1 LGSLDVSVVGELNL
15 DLIFYGLP
23 EEFESEREHLAN
35 DFRMTLGSSSAIFAH
50 NLALLGNRVGFS
62 SCVGGDALGEI
73 GLKRLDEGGVDTS
86 RTRKLSNKTTGV
98 TTVLLSAKHRYIFT
112 YPGTIYDLQ
121 YSDLDLDYVC
131 GAKHFHLSSYFLHR
145 SLRAHIGDLF
155 HQTKQ
160 AKLTT
165 SLDTNDDPEGRWDDD
180 LQKVLKHV
188 DVFLPNER
196 EACMIAR
203 VDNVQKAAE
212 VLSEIVP
219 IVVVK
224 RGSQGALVRRG
235 RECFTAPPPVVQSV
249 DFVGAGDSFNAGF
262 LHKFIR
268 GATLQDCLVYGN
280 IAGALSTTCAG
291 GTEAFRDRSHREQF
305 FRDIGSPGV

>member
-1 LGSLDVSVVGELNL
+1 
-15 DLIFYGLP
+15 
-23 EEFESEREHLAN
+23 
-35 DFRMTLGSSSAIFAH
+35 
-50 NLALLGNRVGFS
+50 
-62 SCVGGDALGEI
+62 
-73 GLKRLDEGGVDTS
+73 
-86 RTRKLSNKTTGV
+86 
-98 TTVLLSAKHRYIFT
+98 
-112 YPGTIYDLQ
+112 
-121 YSDLDLDYVC
+121 LDYVC

-268 GATLQDCLVYGN
+268 GATLVAQGCRKRLINLWCLWC
-280 IAGALSTTCAG
+280 L
-291 GTEAFRDRSHREQF
+291 FRVEIGVNHAKELKELNQARS
-305 FRDIGSPGV
+305 